1 MCCPPSETPAATRSS
16 CTTPSP
22 DSDLTSYMEIQRW
35 TLHTVTKLR
44 AAQLA
49 STDRVIIPIS
59 TAIDNFTKNNYTP
72 GHKNCFTA
80 VISNFKYAR
89 ASLNKLAF
97 LRSYSNSASGE
108 LLIAHHKNTFFP
120 FDMEVKG

>member
-1 MCCPPSETPAATRSS
+1 MCCPPSETPAATPSS

-35 TLHTVTKLR
+35 TLHAGSKLR

-59 TAIDNFTKNNYTP
+59 TAIDNFMKNHYTP

-80 VISNFKYAR
+80 AISNFKYAR
-89 ASLNKLAF
+89 ASLHKLAL
-97 LRSYSNSASGE
+97 LRSYSNSASEE
-108 LLIAHHKNTFFP
+108 LLMAHHKNPLFP